1 MEDREKREDA
11 GERNEKMQE
20 RKTRRC
26 RREEKK
32 CRREKKRCSK
42 KQKNIPFRV
51 QYKLFFL
58 YLHPKGYN
66 YFKRLPLKKFTA
78 MDMSLSSFVKERRK
92 QLNLTQ
98 TDLAEKSGVGLRFV
112 RELEQG
118 KQTLRMDKI
127 NQVLALFGHEV
138 GAVPAASLRQ

>member
-1 MEDREKREDA
+1 
-11 GERNEKMQE
+11 MQE
-20 RKTRRC
+20 RG
-26 RREEKK
+26 EK
-32 CRREKKRCSK
+32 CRREKKKCSK
-42 KQKNIPFRV
+42 TQKNIPFRV